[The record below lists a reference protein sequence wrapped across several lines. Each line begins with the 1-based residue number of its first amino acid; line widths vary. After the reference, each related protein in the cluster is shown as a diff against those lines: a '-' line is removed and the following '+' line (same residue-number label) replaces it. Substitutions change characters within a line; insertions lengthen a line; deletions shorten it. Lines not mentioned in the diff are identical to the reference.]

1 MQQILWFEL
10 LLKGAAGLLLILV
23 PLTSIRSAGLDRPG
37 TGFWPR
43 LVGGILLGLAA
54 AVYVTLSYPEARG
67 ALGAAGLVPVNLAA
81 AAMMIAPLIMG
92 TAAPTRRGRL
102 FILAMAIVS
111 LTLAFLEI
119 AHI

>member
-10 LLKGAAGLLLILV
+10 LFKGIAGLTLIFV
-23 PLTSIRSAGLDRPG
+23 PLTALKIVGMQRPE

-43 LVGGILLGLAA
+43 LLGGVLVGIAA
-54 AVYVTLSYPEARG
+54 AVFITLTYPEARG
-67 ALGAAGLVPVNLAA
+67 ALGPAGLVPINLAA

-92 TAAPTRRGRL
+92 SAAPARRGRL
-102 FILAMAIVS
+102 FILANALAL